1 MTIKTIEFVTGVSL
15 GDDIPQDL
23 FNHIVFIGRSNVGK
37 SSLINLVANKKEL
50 ARSSSTAGHTKQV
63 NFYLANKSF
72 YLVDLPGYGYA
83 QGSFDARDSIQQLI
97 EWYLTYFEL
106 DPRQK
111 IVLIVDAKVGLTD
124 LDRQMVL
131 RLEDLEKDFVVV
143 ANKIDK
149 LKKNEQKKNIEA
161 IEVAVHP
168 HAVIPFSVTEKIGLQ
183 VLSQEISK
191 LLDKKS

>member
-1 MTIKTIEFVTGVSL
+1 MTIKTIEFVTGVTL

-23 FNHIVFIGRSNVGK
+23 FNHVVFIGRSNVGK

-50 ARSSSTAGHTKQV
+50 ARSSATAGHTKQI

-97 EWYLTYFEL
+97 EWYLTYPDL
-106 DPRQK
+106 DTRQK

-149 LKKNEQKKNIEA
+149 LKKNELTKSIEA

-168 HAVIPFSVTEKIGLQ
+168 HAVIPFSVVEKQGLQ
-183 VLSQEISK
+183 ILNQEISK
-191 LLDKKS
+191 LVDKKS